1 MITKEIFNNCLSNFV
16 HFFKLIKHFH
26 TFNIPI
32 NKFAQK
38 YETNNVSNL
47 LHIKLIKYFN
57 IFVQ

>member
-38 YETNNVSNL
+38 YMKQ
-47 LHIKLIKYFN
+47 IM
-57 IFVQ
+57 